1 MTETPIKIPK
11 WLSARVYNLNLVPDA
26 GSYDEIRH
34 YSAEDIVW
42 LLNQI
47 SDEDEIREYA
57 TVDCGDSVTITLPSR
72 IRFKANMPDF
82 EWTSCRLD
90 YYDKVEHKYLESF
103 GGFYID
109 THDDDLGFH
118 PNGIRYLYHGGYC

>member
-26 GSYDEIRH
+26 GSYDEMRH

-47 SDEDEIREYA
+47 SDEDEIREYV
-57 TVDCGDSVTITLPSR
+57 VDKLDRDQFDKPYTAIGCN
-72 IRFKANMPDF
+72 KAK
-82 EWTSCRLD
+82 
-90 YYDKVEHKYLESF
+90 YYIAKYLDNLTGSHNQKLF
-103 GGFYID
+103 DAVMPQIALIPPRSSTAVLWG
-109 THDDDLGFH
+109 T
-118 PNGIRYLYHGGYC
+118 RALYGNNTTKN

>member
-26 GSYDEIRH
+26 GSYDELRH

-57 TVDCGDSVTITLPSR
+57 TVDCGELNDKQETLIMR
-72 IRFKANMPDF
+72 GMKLLRDQLENEKRADDNQILTDGLNENIKI
-82 EWTSCRLD
+82 LD
-90 YYDKVEHKYLESF
+90 ELISLIENEEFFLEL
-103 GGFYID
+103 
-109 THDDDLGFH
+109 TE
-118 PNGIRYLYHGGYC
+118 C

>member
-57 TVDCGDSVTITLPSR
+57 TVDCGDGVTITLPSR

-82 EWTSCRLD
+82 EWTSYRLD

-109 THDDDLGFH
+109 TKDDDLGFH
-118 PNGIRYLYHGGYC
+118 PNGIQYLYHGGYC

>member
-26 GSYDEIRH
+26 GSYDELRH

-57 TVDCGDSVTITLPSR
+57 TVDCGPHRNKCAPHNT
-72 IRFKANMPDF
+72 
-82 EWTSCRLD
+82 
-90 YYDKVEHKYLESF
+90 
-103 GGFYID
+103 
-109 THDDDLGFH
+109 
-118 PNGIRYLYHGGYC
+118 